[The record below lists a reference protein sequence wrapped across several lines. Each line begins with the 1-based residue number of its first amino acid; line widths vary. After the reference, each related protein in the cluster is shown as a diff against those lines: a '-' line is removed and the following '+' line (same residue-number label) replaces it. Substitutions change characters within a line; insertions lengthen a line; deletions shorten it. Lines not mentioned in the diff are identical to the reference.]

1 MADSPASLD
10 SPAACLDW
18 LRRGWRDFIRVPGL
32 SLLHGA
38 LLVVSMLAILAIGYS
53 HAVLLAGAF
62 SGFVLVAPALVVGMY
77 AQSRALELGAPTGF
91 ATVGVTWRRSGR
103 AIVRFGLLLALVGS
117 AWVLCSSL
125 IVSTSA
131 VDAGGVRAYLGFFA
145 GADNPLLF
153 WLWLLAGG
161 LLAALVFAAS
171 AISLPM
177 LIDRPEAGVKEAVL
191 ASVKAVGDNP
201 VTMVVWAVII
211 MSLTLLALISVLGL
225 LVLIPV
231 LGHASWHAYQDLTAQ
246 ESKARDPS
254 LEGSTGAGR

>member
-1 MADSPASLD
+1 MADTPGSPD
-10 SPAACLDW
+10 SPAACLGW
-18 LRRGWRDFIRVPGL
+18 LRRGWRDFVRVPGL
-32 SLLHGA
+32 SLLHGG
-38 LLVVSMLAILAIGYS
+38 LLVVFMLAILAIGFS

-91 ATVGVTWRRSGR
+91 ATVGVTWRRSGQLV
-103 AIVRFGLLLALVGS
+103 IRFGLLLALVGS
-117 AWVLCSSL
+117 LWVLCSSL
-125 IVSTSA
+125 IVS
-131 VDAGGVRAYLGFFA
+131 AGGVQAGGVKGYLGFFA

-153 WLWLLAGG
+153 WMWLLAGG

-177 LIDRPEAGVKEAVL
+177 LIDQPGSGVRAAVL
-191 ASVKAVGDNP
+191 TSVRAVGNNP

-211 MSLTLLALISVLGL
+211 MGLTLLAIVSVIGL

-231 LGHASWHAYQDLTAQ
+231 LGHASWHAYRDLTAKDLTAQ
-246 ESKARDPS
+246 DPAWPHA
-254 LEGSTGAGR
+254 GGAGH